1 MEKRGKKREKREEE
15 VEREKERGVR
25 RDDAARTKR
34 RKGKKIGKLKHLFF
48 VLTWNCITR
57 SLKTGPNSF
66 AQPVMIRWRSFS
78 QSLGRIPTRP
88 VEEVE
93 SLIEFFFSS
102 FSESPL
108 FGASCLLMAHQFK
121 RLLPFFFPPR
131 LFSALLPYAGPGSLA
146 RALERRETAIH
157 SLFFWWSVERD
168 FVFD

>member
-15 VEREKERGVR
+15 VESEKERGVR

-93 SLIEFFFSS
+93 SLIEFFFFIVFGVAPLRRVVFTDGSS
-102 FSESPL
+102 IQAPPPF
-108 FGASCLLMAHQFK
+108 
-121 RLLPFFFPPR
+121 LLPSSPFLCSLTIRGPRQLGQGLGAARDGDPFPVF
-131 LFSALLPYAGPGSLA
+131 LV
-146 RALERRETAIH
+146 ERRKR
-157 SLFFWWSVERD
+157 FCF
-168 FVFD
+168 